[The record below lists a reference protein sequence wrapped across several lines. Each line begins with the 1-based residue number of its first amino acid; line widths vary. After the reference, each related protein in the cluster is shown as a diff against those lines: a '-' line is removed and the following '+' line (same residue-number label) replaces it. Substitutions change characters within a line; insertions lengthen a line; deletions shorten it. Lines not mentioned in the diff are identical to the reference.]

1 MSIYLGTVVVQRDIY
16 I

>member
-1 MSIYLGTVVVQRDIY
+1 MSIYLGTVVVQRNIY